1 MDLNMGLSP
10 DDIAQGGR
18 LVEALVPLVK
28 WMAGT
33 VAAAYIA
40 VRWTLRQGVMVGRE
54 KQRYEDLQTAVEK
67 INALDLESLIETVA
81 EMKRAAPTYLTRPQH
96 DEMTIYCKGEIE
108 RMINDKMHRA
118 VLEWKDELSA
128 LNANICHIM
137 GALNLRPVDQGK
149 KRRRTDVENGD

>member
-1 MDLNMGLSP
+1 MGLSP

-54 KQRYEDLQTAVEK
+54 KQRYEDLQDAVEK
-67 INALDLESLIETVA
+67 INALDLDALIKTVA
-81 EMKRAAPTYLTRPQH
+81 ELKTASPHWITKPQH
-96 DEMTIYCKGEIE
+96 DDMTKFCQGEIE

-118 VLEWKDELSA
+118 VIEWKDELSA

-137 GALNLRPVDQGK
+137 GALDLRPVDQGK

>member
-1 MDLNMGLSP
+1 MSFTPEDLDAGS
-10 DDIAQGGR
+10 R
-18 LVEALVPLVK
+18 LIEPLIQLGKWVLGTLTAAYLAGK
-28 WMAGT
+28 WM
-33 VAAAYIA
+33 
-40 VRWTLRQGVMVGRE
+40 LRQGVMVGQE
-54 KQRYEDLQTAVEK
+54 KQRYENLQAAVEK
-67 INALDLESLIETVA
+67 INALDLDSLIRTVA
-81 EMKRAAPTYLTRPQH
+81 ELKAATPTFITKPQH
-96 DEMTIYCKGEIE
+96 DDMTKFCQGEIE

>member
-1 MDLNMGLSP
+1 MDLNMGVSP
-10 DDIAQGGR
+10 DDIEQGGR
-18 LVEALVPLVK
+18 VIEAVIPLVK
-28 WMAGT
+28 WVAGT

-67 INALDLESLIETVA
+67 INALDLESLITTVA
-81 EMKRAAPTYLTRPQH
+81 ELKTSSPHWITKPQH
-96 DEMTIYCKGEIE
+96 DDMTKFCQGEIE

-137 GALNLRPVDQGK
+137 GALDLRPVDQGK